1 MSLLIPFVSALLDA
15 PSHGFFLLITNRS
28 LNRDIK
34 YAVEKEQAIKLI
46 RTMVEIGTTR
56 RDSSISSGAA
66 VVPMSDAV
74 LRSLIAVAEH
84 LDDPFRPICIETLTE
99 ICKSRPLAL
108 NDAEDAHGLPS
119 TVLIDIDSLTR
130 TGGLRLL
137 IQVFGDGPAELTP
150 MLASAF
156 LQIADYPRTRAY
168 LRIGCDLEV
177 ALSII
182 TDAYGKGP
190 EHAERMRACS
200 KLIQLMMRSWSGVA
214 ICYLLRVQISGL
226 TKL

>member
-1 MSLLIPFVSALLDA
+1 
-15 PSHGFFLLITNRS
+15 
-28 LNRDIK
+28 
-34 YAVEKEQAIKLI
+34 
-46 RTMVEIGTTR
+46 MVEIGTTR

-99 ICKSRPLAL
+99 ICESHPLAL